1 MGTYQFIIILL
12 IVVIITS
19 GIVGALAVIHQQG
32 IEHEKKILDELLF
45 QVACIIYAQYLMPPS
60 LGGYGK
66 SVLYMKENE
75 DKIIAL
81 LPAFEGTMQE
91 ILSTEDGFTNKGFK
105 IKMWYNYWQKFAI
118 GVHSKTYD
126 FQRWILIDCPTG
138 QMTIMSDAPVST
150 DFTAQ

>member
-1 MGTYQFIIILL
+1 MIFLV
-12 IVVIITS
+12 IVIVTS
-19 GIVGALAVIHQQG
+19 GIVGAVVVFRQQG
-32 IEHEKKILDELLF
+32 IEHEKKILDGILF
-45 QVACIIYAQYLMPPS
+45 QVACDIYSYYHMPQS

-81 LPAFEGTMQE
+81 LPAFDGTMQE

-126 FQRWILIDCPTG
+126 FQRWILIHCSTG
-138 QMTIMSDAPVST
+138 QMEIMSDAPVSS
-150 DFTAQ
+150 DFTSQ

>member
-1 MGTYQFIIILL
+1 MGTYQFIMIFLV
-12 IVVIITS
+12 IVIVTS
-19 GIVGALAVIHQQG
+19 GIVGAVVVFRQQG
-32 IEHEKKILDELLF
+32 IEHEKKILDGILF
-45 QVACIIYAQYLMPPS
+45 QVACDIYSYYHMPQS

-105 IKMWYNYWQKFAI
+105 IKMWHNYWQKFAI
-118 GVHSKTYD
+118 GAHSKTYD

-138 QMTIMSDAPVST
+138 QMTIKSDAPIST